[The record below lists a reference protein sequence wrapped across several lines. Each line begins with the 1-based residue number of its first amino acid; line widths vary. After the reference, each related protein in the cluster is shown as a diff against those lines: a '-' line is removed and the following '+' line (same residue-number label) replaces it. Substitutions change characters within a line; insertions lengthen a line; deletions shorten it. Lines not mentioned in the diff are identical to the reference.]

1 MTISAGPWSGWWSAT
16 IQRLFAILQLSYS
29 QTSSGRGWHSIQDF
43 NKCVC
48 MTWCSGCCIKTAV
61 LQLQVATMKE
71 SFRFDCLQVLI
82 AARYDFLLGRCYF
95 LFCLCV
101 LGLHE
106 RICPTGPINS
116 DLFALQIRSNEL
128 EQSGLTTHTDIF
140 LYIYIWLSSVW
151 QAWVDSGHSL
161 VVGLIR

>member
-43 NKCVC
+43 NKCVLHDL
-48 MTWCSGCCIKTAV
+48 MFRLLHQNCSPSTSSGN
-61 LQLQVATMKE
+61 
-71 SFRFDCLQVLI
+71 
-82 AARYDFLLGRCYF
+82 
-95 LFCLCV
+95 
-101 LGLHE
+101 HE
-106 RICPTGPINS
+106 RIISLRLLASADRGKVWLLAGQMLLPVLPVRPWFAWTDLPNQQRFVRSPNS
-116 DLFALQIRSNEL
+116 L
-128 EQSGLTTHTDIF
+128 EWTRTVRVDHTHR
-140 LYIYIWLSSVW
+140 YIYIWLSTVW

>member
-43 NKCVC
+43 NKCVLHDL
-48 MTWCSGCCIKTAV
+48 MFRLLHQNCSPSTSSGNHERIIS
-61 LQLQVATMKE
+61 LRL
-71 SFRFDCLQVLI
+71 LQVLI

-101 LGLHE
+101 LGLHQW
-106 RICPTGPINS
+106 ICPTGPTNS
-116 DLFALQIRSNEL
+116 DSFALQIRSNEL
-128 EQSGLTTHTDIF
+128 EQSGLTTHCMF
-140 LYIYIWLSSVW
+140 K
-151 QAWVDSGHSL
+151 
-161 VVGLIR
+161 